1 MGHSFFNVDMSMK
14 DRIIAVYILQ
24 RFVRMSRVL
33 LPIYL
38 DLMSKRT
45 LSVVEKR
52 RLKGIKEVYDNFNA
66 NPAASKL
73 LINSDILRLIQ
84 EVYSWSS
91 KNEGVSAKSLFEYDS
106 FISESDRLIGTWNK
120 QLLN

>member
-1 MGHSFFNVDMSMK
+1 MK

-38 DLMSKRT
+38 DLKSKRT
-45 LSVVEKR
+45 LSVAEKR
-52 RLKGIKEVYDNFNA
+52 RLIGIKEVYDNFSA
-66 NPAASKL
+66 NPSASKL

-91 KNEGVSAKSLFEYDS
+91 KNAGVTSKSLFEYDL
-106 FISESDRLIGTWNK
+106 FIAESDRLINAWDK
-120 QLLN
+120 QLMN